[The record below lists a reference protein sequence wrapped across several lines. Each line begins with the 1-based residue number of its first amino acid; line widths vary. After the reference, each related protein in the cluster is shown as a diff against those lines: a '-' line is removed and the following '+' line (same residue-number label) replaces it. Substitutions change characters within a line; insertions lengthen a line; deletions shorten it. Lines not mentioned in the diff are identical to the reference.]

1 MVQRELNLVLAWR
14 AKKYVLYTKNTEMEA
29 LLSKQNSPFCS
40 ASRENPFL
48 HPNPYLRRAEGIDA
62 TLQGLAKA
70 AIGLLHALHLGR
82 SGNEG
87 TSNSA
92 REAVNTSL
100 CQGPTSADT
109 VPLPNT
115 ALCHPPSNSFTPH
128 NHSVGETLWFT
139 PFHRPVFL
147 FF

>member
-1 MVQRELNLVLAWR
+1 MRPLHPKIWKWR
-14 AKKYVLYTKNTEMEA
+14 PCSPSRIPLSA
-29 LLSKQNSPFCS
+29 LPPE
-40 ASRENPFL
+40 RTPFL

-92 REAVNTSL
+92 RETVNTSP

-109 VPLPNT
+109 VPLPNK
-115 ALCHPPSNSFTPH
+115 ALCHPPSNSFSPH
-128 NHSVGETLWFT
+128 NHSVAETLWFT

-147 FF
+147 FFLRPRKKIPSYP